1 MIEYLVESTICSTV
15 LYAGFLAFFR
25 RSRSYHANRII
36 LLFSV
41 LFFLLAPL
49 LKFSSNSLIAQEI
62 SENDAVNATISSIS
76 IISNLTMAATRDL
89 YDNWSLS
96 NLFPL
101 YVLVAT
107 FLLGRLCFNLHS
119 LLSGKFVV
127 ERTLYKGLK
136 LALVN
141 MNVGPFSFFQT
152 VYVNKESFDNG
163 EIDHELI
170 LHESGHVSQL
180 HSIDIIFIELVQ
192 VFCWF
197 NPFVFFFK
205 KLIKTNHEYLADE
218 FVVDSGAN
226 KTDYSNKIIN
236 YSTRDK
242 TLNLASGFN
251 YSLIKNRLIMLTKYD
266 QKRPMFYRLTIFV
279 SIVATLFVTTAFS
292 NLRALNLGL
301 TDNEKSGVFY
311 TDTLFWSRE
320 DQQVYLKG
328 KVKVKY
334 GENDFSGQGSFSFL
348 GKVNLL
354 VVNGTAATLNSSFTL
369 SGMKCEISVL
379 SAEEA
384 QKKYDTEGKFGAVE
398 INTVK

>member
-1 MIEYLVESTICSTV
+1 MLV
-15 LYAGFLAFFR
+15 
-25 RSRSYHANRII
+25 
-36 LLFSV
+36 
-41 LFFLLAPL
+41 PL
-49 LKFSSNSLIAQEI
+49 LNFSSNTPIAQEI
-62 SENDAVNATISSIS
+62 TEIDAVSATISS
-76 IISNLTMAATRDL
+76 ISNLTMAATEDL

-96 NLFPL
+96 SLFAL
-101 YVLVAT
+101 YALIAAL
-107 FLLGRLCFNLHS
+107 LLGRLCFNLHS

-127 ERTLYKGLK
+127 ERALHKGHK
-136 LALVN
+136 LALVD

-152 VYVNKESFDNG
+152 IYVNKESFDNG

-180 HSIDIIFIELVQ
+180 HSIDIIFIELVL

-197 NPFVFFFK
+197 NPFIFLFK

-218 FVVDSGAN
+218 FVVNSGSN

-266 QKRPMFYRLTIFV
+266 QKRPIFYRLTIFV
-279 SIVATLFVTTAFS
+279 SIVAALFVTTAFS
-292 NLRALNLGL
+292 NLKALNPGL
-301 TDNEKSGVFY
+301 TDNEKPGVFY
-311 TDTLFWSRE
+311 TDTLFWSGE
-320 DQQVYLKG
+320 DQKVYLKG

-348 GKVNLL
+348 GKINLL
-354 VVNGTAATLNSSFTL
+354 VVNGTPATLNSSFEL

-384 QKKYDTEGKFGAVE
+384 QKKYNTEAKFGALE
-398 INTVK
+398 INTVKQVNKQ